1 MSGLTDE
8 ERELKRLAEGAD
20 KEKWRTYRQDRRYV
34 ENENGDSIAEA
45 FVGSG
50 SGYAARVANAEYI
63 AAASPATVLQ
73 LLSRIEELDAR
84 LAANDRLQGI
94 PKGNVDALIAH
105 LERAEDVA
113 FEMAAKAVE
122 AAPASFNRNDMAEHI
137 RGLKAKRRP

>member
-63 AAASPATVLQ
+63 AAANPSTILR
-73 LLSRIEELDAR
+73 LLSRIEELDAACR
-84 LAANDRLQGI
+84 
-94 PKGNVDALIAH
+94 DAH
-105 LERAEDVA
+105 RALFLGGGSASSV
-113 FEMAAKAVE
+113 AKAEEILE
-122 AAPASFNRNDMAEHI
+122 ATQR
-137 RGLKAKRRP
+137 K